1 MSKAIAKG
9 AQELMIDLVA
19 KVDIAPSL
27 LVPRVVDAICVEIH
41 PMLECGLPSHLA
53 RILQLRLGTRNPE
66 EATR

>member
-27 LVPRVVDAICVEIH
+27 LVQTESC
-41 PMLECGLPSHLA
+41 
-53 RILQLRLGTRNPE
+53 
-66 EATR
+66 

>member
-19 KVDIAPSL
+19 KVDTAPSL
-27 LVPRVVDAICVEIH
+27 LVPRVVDAICVGIH
-41 PMLECGLPSHLA
+41 PMLECGLPSHLE